1 MVRPITMPK
10 LGQSEE
16 EVTLLRWIKKEGD
29 PVAKGDI
36 LFEIETEKAVLEVE
50 SFFEGTLLKIVV
62 PEGGTVP
69 VQSVVGFIGEP
80 GEPLPEAAIRSVTP
94 QKAELGRGAPVYA
107 PLAGTGGHL
116 EPPLHAAVPP
126 HHVESPESFRI
137 SPRAA
142 RLARESGIDPQPI
155 RGTGPEGRIVERDVK
170 AYLEAKGYDR
180 LRITPTAKKLARS
193 EKIDVLALPVPGD
206 APRIRRADVE
216 RAMAERP
223 KPMSRMRQVIAARV
237 AQSAATAPHF
247 FVTVSVDLT
256 ELSAWREELKAEGRA
271 YTVTDFILKA
281 AALALVEFPDVNSTT
296 DGRNVSW
303 HSKVHLGLVV
313 SLEQGLVVP
322 VIREADDLRLEQIHR
337 RAAEL
342 TEKARA
348 GKLTPEEMSGST
360 FTVSNMGMLDVEN
373 FTAIIN
379 PEESAILAV
388 SSAMKQPVVKNDQVV
403 IRSVMK
409 MTLSCDHRIIDG
421 ALAARFINAIKRRLE
436 ETSLWKRLV

>member
-1 MVRPITMPK
+1 MVRSITMPK

-50 SFFEGTLLKIVV
+50 SFFVGTLLKIAV

-80 GEPLPEAAIRSVTP
+80 GEPVPEAAIRSVRP
-94 QKAELGRGAPVYA
+94 QKAEPGRGAPVSA
-107 PLAGTGGHL
+107 PLAGTGGHI
-116 EPPLHAAVPP
+116 EPPSHAAVPP
-126 HHVESPESFRI
+126 QHVESPESFRI

-142 RLARESGIDPQPI
+142 RLARESGIDPRPI
-155 RGTGPEGRIVERDVK
+155 RGTGPEGRIVERDVR

-180 LRITPTAKKLARS
+180 LRITPTAKKLATS

-206 APRIRRADVE
+206 ATRIRRADVE
-216 RAMAERP
+216 RAIAERP

-237 AQSAATAPHF
+237 AQSAAAPHF

-256 ELSAWREELKAEGRA
+256 ELSALREELKAEGRA

-296 DGRNVSW
+296 DGKDVWW

-322 VIREADDLRLEQIHR
+322 VIRNADDLTLEEIHR

-348 GKLTPEEMSGST
+348 AKLTPEEMSGST

-379 PEESAILAV
+379 PKESAILAV

-403 IRSVMK
+403 VRSMMK

-436 ETSLWKRLV
+436 ETSLWKRLA

>member
-80 GEPLPEAAIRSVTP
+80 GEPVPEAAMRSVRP
-94 QKAELGRGAPVYA
+94 QKAEPGRGAPVSA
-107 PLAGTGGHL
+107 PLAGKGGHI

-126 HHVESPESFRI
+126 HHVEGPESFRI

-142 RLARESGIDPQPI
+142 HLARESGIDPRPI
-155 RGTGPEGRIVERDVK
+155 RGRGPEGRIVERDVR

-180 LRITPTAKKLARS
+180 LRITPTARKLATS
-193 EKIDVLALPVPGD
+193 ENIDVLALPVPGD
-206 APRIRRADVE
+206 APRIRRAHVE
-216 RAMAERP
+216 RAIAERP

-256 ELSAWREELKAEGRA
+256 ELSALREELKAEGRA

-296 DGRNVSW
+296 DGKNVWW

-322 VIREADDLRLEQIHR
+322 VIRNADDLTLEQIHH

-388 SSAMKQPVVKNDQVV
+388 SSAMQQPVVKNDQVV
-403 IRSVMK
+403 IRSMMK

-436 ETSLWKRLV
+436 ETSLWKRLA

>member
-29 PVAKGDI
+29 PVAKGEI

-62 PEGGTVP
+62 PGGGTVP

-80 GEPLPEAAIRSVTP
+80 GEPVPEAAIRTVTP
-94 QKAELGRGAPVYA
+94 QKAEPAMGAPVSA
-107 PLAGTGGHL
+107 PLAGKRGHI

-126 HHVESPESFRI
+126 QHVESPESFRI

-142 RLARESGIDPQPI
+142 QLARESGIDPRPI
-155 RGTGPEGRIVERDVK
+155 RGTGPEGRIVERDVR

-180 LRITPTAKKLARS
+180 LRITPTAKKLAAS
-193 EKIDVLALPVPGD
+193 ESIDVLALPVPGD

-216 RAMAERP
+216 RAIAERP

-256 ELSAWREELKAEGRA
+256 ELSALREELKAKGRA

-296 DGRNVSW
+296 DGRNVWW

-322 VIREADDLRLEQIHR
+322 VIRNADDLTLEQIHR

-403 IRSVMK
+403 IRSMMK

-436 ETSLWKRLV
+436 ETSLWKRLA

>member
-50 SFFEGTLLKIVV
+50 SFFAGTLLKIAV
-62 PEGGTVP
+62 PEGLAVP

-80 GEPLPEAAIRSVTP
+80 GEPVPEAAIPSVTP
-94 QKAELGRGAPVYA
+94 QKAEPGRGAPVSA
-107 PLAGTGGHL
+107 PLAGKGGHT
-116 EPPLHAAVPP
+116 EPPLHAAMPP
-126 HHVESPESFRI
+126 QQVESPESFRI

-142 RLARESGIDPQPI
+142 QLARESGIDPRPI
-155 RGTGPEGRIVERDVK
+155 RGTGPEGRIVERDVR

-180 LRITPTAKKLARS
+180 LRITPTAKKLATS
-193 EKIDVLALPVPGD
+193 EEIDVLALPVPGD

-216 RAMAERP
+216 RAIAERP

-296 DGRNVSW
+296 DGRNVWW

-322 VIREADDLRLEQIHR
+322 VIRNADDLTLEQIHR

-403 IRSVMK
+403 IRSMMK

-436 ETSLWKRLV
+436 ETSLWKRLA

>member
-16 EVTLLRWIKKEGD
+16 EVALLRWIKKEGD

-80 GEPLPEAAIRSVTP
+80 GEPVPEAAIRSVTP
-94 QKAELGRGAPVYA
+94 QEAEPARGAPVSA
-107 PLAGTGGHL
+107 PLAGKGGRI

-126 HHVESPESFRI
+126 HHVQSTESFRI

-142 RLARESGIDPQPI
+142 RLARESGIDPRPI
-155 RGTGPEGRIVERDVK
+155 RGTGPEGRIVERDVR

-180 LRITPTAKKLARS
+180 LRITPTARKLATS
-193 EKIDVLALPVPGD
+193 EKIDVLALPVCGD

-216 RAMAERP
+216 RAIAERP

-256 ELSAWREELKAEGRA
+256 ELSALREELKAKGRA

-296 DGRNVSW
+296 DGKNVW
-303 HSKVHLGLVV
+303 WRSKVHLGLVV
-313 SLEQGLVVP
+313 SLEQGLGVP
-322 VIREADDLRLEQIHR
+322 VIRNAGDLTLEQIHH

-403 IRSVMK
+403 IRSMMK

-436 ETSLWKRLV
+436 ETSLWKRLA

>member
-50 SFFEGTLLKIVV
+50 SFFAGTLLKIVV

-80 GEPLPEAAIRSVTP
+80 GEPVPEVAIRSVTP
-94 QKAELGRGAPVYA
+94 QKAEPGRGAPVSA
-107 PLAGTGGHL
+107 PLAGTGGRI

-126 HHVESPESFRI
+126 QHVESPESFRI

-142 RLARESGIDPQPI
+142 RLARESGIDPRPI
-155 RGTGPEGRIVERDVK
+155 RGTGPEGRIVERDVR

-180 LRITPTAKKLARS
+180 LRITPTAKKLATS

-206 APRIRRADVE
+206 ATRIRRADVE
-216 RAMAERP
+216 RAIAERP

-256 ELSAWREELKAEGRA
+256 ELSAWREELKAAGRA

-296 DGRNVSW
+296 DGRNVWW

-322 VIREADDLRLEQIHR
+322 VIRNADDLTLEQIHR

-342 TEKARA
+342 TDKARA

-403 IRSVMK
+403 IRSMMK

-421 ALAARFINAIKRRLE
+421 ALAARFINAIKHRLE
-436 ETSLWKRLV
+436 ETSLWKRLA

>member
-1 MVRPITMPK
+1 MVRSITMPK

-80 GEPLPEAAIRSVTP
+80 GEPVPEAAIRSVTP
-94 QKAELGRGAPVYA
+94 QEAAPGRGAPVSA
-107 PLAGTGGHL
+107 PLAGKGGHI
-116 EPPLHAAVPP
+116 EPPLRAAVPP
-126 HHVESPESFRI
+126 QHVETPESFRI

-142 RLARESGIDPQPI
+142 RLARESGIDPRSI
-155 RGTGPEGRIVERDVK
+155 RGTGPEGRIVEQDVK

-180 LRITPTAKKLARS
+180 LRITPTAKKLAAS
-193 EKIDVLALPVPGD
+193 ESIDVLALPVGDD

-216 RAMAERP
+216 RAIAERP
-223 KPMSRMRQVIAARV
+223 KHMSRMRQAIAARV

-256 ELSAWREELKAEGRA
+256 ELSALREELKTEGRA

-296 DGRNVSW
+296 DGKNVWW

-313 SLEQGLVVP
+313 SIEQGLVVP
-322 VIREADDLRLEQIHR
+322 VIRDADDLTLEQIHR

-342 TEKARA
+342 MEKARA

-360 FTVSNMGMLDVEN
+360 FTISNMGMLEVEN

-403 IRSVMK
+403 IRSMMK

-436 ETSLWKRLV
+436 EASLWKRLA